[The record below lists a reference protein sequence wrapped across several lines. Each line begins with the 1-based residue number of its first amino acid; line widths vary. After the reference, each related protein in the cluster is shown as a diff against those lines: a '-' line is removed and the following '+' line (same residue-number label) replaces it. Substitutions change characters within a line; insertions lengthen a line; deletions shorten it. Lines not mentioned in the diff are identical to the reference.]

1 MGGQWKGPGM
11 SKLQSFAIAMVL
23 AALGVAALFQ
33 VIQVDPVLRL
43 VSVGALGTISILA
56 AMVFFLFAFR
66 GRD

>member
-1 MGGQWKGPGM
+1 M